1 MSSDSGRMFFEEFID
16 DYFAECEEHLSSAR
30 RLMLELETTTPEAP
44 KEELLDD
51 LLRDFHSM
59 KGLSAMVGMEEVTQ
73 ISHHVEEYLRRLK
86 QPTAEITSDGIS
98 HVIAAIEAIERLLKA
113 RRNAEPFPDITTIL
127 LSLAHAADETHPKRT
142 PKLTPRPSGDTA
154 TGRRKW
160 RFEFKPSAEL
170 ASQGVTVNTVKERLE
185 SVGQILSAAPR
196 ILDDGAVAF
205 EFVVATD
212 GPHSG
217 MRELRSAGLTYTSIS
232 ETEPTAHEAAESAEG
247 IGSPAVN
254 SAASNLVRVEMSR
267 LDDLMRVVGELV
279 ISRFHLNETLLSADQ
294 CLTVNGLRTLQE
306 INMLMERQ
314 VRELRQTVIR
324 TRMVPIGQIFERM
337 RFVVRGLER
346 ETQKKIHVLISGQD
360 TELDKVIVER
370 MMDPLLHLVRNAI
383 SHGVE
388 TPEQR
393 IGVGKPP
400 EGKIRLSA
408 TAAGDSVLI
417 RIEDD
422 GRGIDV
428 QKVEQ
433 RAHALG
439 ILTPGEI
446 LDPKRLLDVICSPGF
461 TTREAAD
468 LASGRGVGMAAALA
482 SVRELGGEISLHT
495 STGEGTQFAI
505 QLPLTLAIAD
515 SLLVTVQ
522 LQRFAIPQANIQEVF
537 AAEAASVT
545 VFENNEVLPYRGGA
559 LPIIRLANVLGIE
572 TTPRKR
578 LHVLVIGTES
588 SATGLVVDRVNG
600 QREVVVRAITDPMLR
615 IPGISGATELGDGHP
630 VLILDVNTLLRAQ
643 RGRVAAG
650 TRP

>member
-1 MSSDSGRMFFEEFID
+1 
-16 DYFAECEEHLSSAR
+16 
-30 RLMLELETTTPEAP
+30 
-44 KEELLDD
+44 
-51 LLRDFHSM
+51 
-59 KGLSAMVGMEEVTQ
+59 
-73 ISHHVEEYLRRLK
+73 
-86 QPTAEITSDGIS
+86 
-98 HVIAAIEAIERLLKA
+98 
-113 RRNAEPFPDITTIL
+113 
-127 LSLAHAADETHPKRT
+127 
-142 PKLTPRPSGDTA
+142 
-154 TGRRKW
+154 
-160 RFEFKPSAEL
+160 
-170 ASQGVTVNTVKERLE
+170 
-185 SVGQILSAAPR
+185 
-196 ILDDGAVAF
+196 
-205 EFVVATD
+205 
-212 GPHSG
+212 
-217 MRELRSAGLTYTSIS
+217 
-232 ETEPTAHEAAESAEG
+232 
-247 IGSPAVN
+247 
-254 SAASNLVRVEMSR
+254 
-267 LDDLMRVVGELV
+267 
-279 ISRFHLNETLLSADQ
+279 
-294 CLTVNGLRTLQE
+294 
-306 INMLMERQ
+306 
-314 VRELRQTVIR
+314 
-324 TRMVPIGQIFERM
+324 
-337 RFVVRGLER
+337 
-346 ETQKKIHVLISGQD
+346 
-360 TELDKVIVER
+360 
-370 MMDPLLHLVRNAI
+370 LHLVRNAI

-446 LDPKRLLDVICSPGF
+446 LDSKRLLDVICSPGF

-468 LASGRGVGMAAALA
+468 LASGRGVGMAAVLA
-482 SVRELGGEISLHT
+482 SVRELGGEISLQT
-495 STGEGTQFAI
+495 TTGEGTQFAI

-522 LQRFAIPQANIQEVF
+522 RQRFAIPQANIQEVF
-537 AAEAASVT
+537 AAEAASLT

-578 LHVLVIGTES
+578 LHVLVIGTEP

-615 IPGISGATELGDGHP
+615 IPGITGATELGDGRP

-650 TRP
+650 ARP